1 MNTILE
7 IQDLREHAYRKAL
20 KENLDADD
28 TLNLEAEILER
39 LLGDWLIAHPKYV
52 AYFKGDEGWREEY
65 EDLLPIEWDEFIANV
80 EASIKEDAK

>member
-1 MNTILE
+1 MNTIIE

-52 AYFKGDEGWREEY
+52 PEFKDDEGWREEY

-80 EASIKEDAK
+80 EASIEEDKK